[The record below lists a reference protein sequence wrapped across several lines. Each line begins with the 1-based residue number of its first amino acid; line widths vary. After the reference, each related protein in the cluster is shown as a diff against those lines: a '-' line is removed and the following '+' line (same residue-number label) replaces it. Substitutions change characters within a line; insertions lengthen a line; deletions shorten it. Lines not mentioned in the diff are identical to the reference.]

1 MNIRELFRVVWL
13 TLLFVIL
20 NIRVGPDV
28 PSYSKMLSCT
38 LDNGTVACVQT
49 AEGYQADFSAKYVQG
64 KRPILSGK
72 QRYDFNLKVV
82 NTDES
87 LADYPDDVLNYEFG
101 GDDEDYDPKD
111 YYREN
116 LLWYDVFPSMNAS
129 YSMEIENDPYLI
141 REGDEF
147 VLNVHITLPQG
158 TPSGTYTVA
167 MSFNHGQEQI
177 FRNVLIV
184 P

>member
-1 MNIRELFRVVWL
+1 MNIREIFRVIWL
-13 TLLFVIL
+13 TLLFALLQIK
-20 NIRVGPDV
+20 VGPDV
-28 PSYSKMLSCT
+28 PNYTEMLSCT
-38 LDNGTVACVQT
+38 LDNGAVACVQT
-49 AEGYQADFSAKYVQG
+49 AEGYKADFSVRYRQG

-72 QRYDFNLKVV
+72 QRYNFDLKVA

-87 LADYPDDVLNYEFG
+87 LARYPEDVLNYEFG
-101 GDDEDYDPKD
+101 DDEDDYDPKD
-111 YYREN
+111 YYREH
-116 LLWYDVFPSMNAS
+116 LIWYDVFPSMNAS
-129 YSMEIENDPYLI
+129 FTYEIENDPYLI

-158 TPSGTYTVA
+158 TPSGAYTVSI
-167 MSFNHGQEQI
+167 SFNYGQEQI